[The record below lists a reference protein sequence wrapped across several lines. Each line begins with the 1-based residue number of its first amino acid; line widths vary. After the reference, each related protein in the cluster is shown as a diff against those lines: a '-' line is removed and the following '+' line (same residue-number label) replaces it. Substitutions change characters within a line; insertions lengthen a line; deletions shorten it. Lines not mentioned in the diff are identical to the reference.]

1 MDLCAGPH
9 VASTGK
15 VKNVKI
21 MSVAGAYWRGSEK
34 NKMLQRI
41 YATAF
46 EKKADLDEY
55 IETLKYVFNE
65 AYTNPEYLKAA
76 PHSSVCHQLDES
88 NMDDPEQWA
97 VTWRAY
103 RKKYQ

>member
-1 MDLCAGPH
+1 MH
-9 VASTGK
+9 VHRECVPIRPVISHEAMHYIDVPDYEALGRK
-15 VKNVKI
+15 FDEFI
-21 MSVAGAYWRGSEK
+21 A
-34 NKMLQRI
+34 
-41 YATAF
+41 
-46 EKKADLDEY
+46 KAD
-55 IETLKYVFNE
+55 
-65 AYTNPEYLKAA
+65 PEYLKAA